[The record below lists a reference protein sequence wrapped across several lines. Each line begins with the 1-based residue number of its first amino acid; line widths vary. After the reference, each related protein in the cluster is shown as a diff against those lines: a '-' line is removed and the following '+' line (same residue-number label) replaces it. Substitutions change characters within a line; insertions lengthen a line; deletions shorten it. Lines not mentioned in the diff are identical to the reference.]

1 MKIPLREYFALLH
14 RYLRPQGGKVAALG
28 VLILL
33 GTGLQLI
40 IPQILRS
47 FIDLAI
53 AGSVLEVLTRTAV
66 VFIIA
71 GIGHQAVSAASR
83 YFGEDVGW
91 GATNLLRNDLAAH
104 LIALDMSFHKAH
116 TPGELIERVDGDI
129 STMANFFSQFVLGM
143 MGSLLLLGGILVALF
158 LEDWRAGLGL
168 TLFSVAAI
176 YLLGTARRM
185 AVPAWEAVRGYSARF
200 FGFLGEYL
208 AGTEDIQANGG
219 GGYVLRRLHLQ
230 FREWYPLARKA
241 ELAGYSMWVTSTAV
255 FTMGTAISFL
265 IGLTLWRGGTITIGT
280 AYLIY
285 NYTQLLRRPI
295 ERIRSQ
301 LQDLQRASASIN
313 RVQRLLDAK
322 TAIPDGPGHPISDGA
337 LGVTLAGLTFGY
349 EQQDQVL
356 HDVQLQLEPGRVL
369 GLLGRTGS
377 GKTTLARLLLRM
389 YDPTS
394 GEIQIGGAPIKA
406 MKLSELRRRVG
417 LVTQDVQLLAGT
429 VRDNLTFFDP
439 AVRDQTLHEAIRELG
454 LLPWYESL
462 PDGLDTRLGSGSRG
476 LSAGE
481 AQLLALARLFL
492 NDPGL
497 VIMDEATS
505 RLDPATETLIERA
518 VDRLLHNRTAIII
531 AHRLGTVDRADE
543 IMILED
549 GRVLEHGERAALAHD
564 QESRFYRLLRT
575 GLEDVLV

>member
-1 MKIPLREYFALLH
+1 MLC
-14 RYLRPQGGKVAALG
+14 RYLRPQGGKVGALG
-28 VLILL
+28 ILILIA
-33 GTGLQLI
+33 TGLQLI

-47 FIDLAI
+47 FIDQAVAGAALDGLVRI
-53 AGSVLEVLTRTAV
+53 AVL
-66 VFIIA
+66 FIAA
-71 GIGHQAVSAASR
+71 GIGHQAVAAASR

-143 MGSLLLLGGILVALF
+143 IGSVLLLGGILVALF

-168 TLFSVAAI
+168 SVFSVAAI
-176 YLLGTARRM
+176 YFLGTVRRM

-219 GGYVLRRLHLQ
+219 GGYVIRRLHLL
-230 FREWYPLARKA
+230 FREWYPLSRKA
-241 ELAGYSMWVTSTAV
+241 ELAGYSMWVTSNAV
-255 FTMGTAISFL
+255 FTTGTAISFF
-265 IGLTLWRGGTITIGT
+265 IGLTLWRGGAVTVGT
-280 AYLIY
+280 VYLIY

-295 ERIRSQ
+295 ERIRTQ

-313 RVQRLLDAK
+313 RVQRLLD
-322 TAIPDGPGHPISDGA
+322 TRSVIVDGPGTPIPPGA
-337 LGVTLAGLTFGY
+337 LSVTLAGLGFGY

-356 HDVQLQLEPGRVL
+356 HDIQLQLEPGRVL

-394 GEIQIGGAPIKA
+394 GEVRIGGVPVKET
-406 MKLSELRRRVG
+406 KLSELRRRVG

-439 AVRDQTLHEAIRELG
+439 AVSDQTLLAAIRELG
-454 LLPWYESL
+454 LQPWYQSL
-462 PDGLDTRLGSGSRG
+462 QDGLDTRLGSGSRG

-505 RLDPATETLIERA
+505 RLDPATEGLIERA
-518 VDRLLHNRTAIII
+518 VDRLLQERTAIII
-531 AHRLGTVDRADE
+531 AHRLGTVNRADE

-549 GRVLEHGERAALAHD
+549 GRVLEHGDRAALAQD
-564 QESRFYRLLRT
+564 PESRFHRLLRT
-575 GLEDVLV
+575 GLEDLLV